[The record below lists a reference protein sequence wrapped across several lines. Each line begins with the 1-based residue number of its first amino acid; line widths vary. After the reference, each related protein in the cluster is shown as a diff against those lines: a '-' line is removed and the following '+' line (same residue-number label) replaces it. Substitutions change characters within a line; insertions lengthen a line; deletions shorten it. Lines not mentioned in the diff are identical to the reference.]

1 MTLKDL
7 EVGGAGV
14 IVAVHGQGALR
25 DRLLDMGLTPRTR
38 VMIRKTAPMGDPI
51 EISLRCYEL
60 TLRKEDAANIEI
72 IRDGIPPVCRRNHRR
87 ERGAFRGF
95 GRKRRPEEF
104 EV

>member
-7 EVGGAGV
+7 EVGGSGI

-72 IRDGIPPVCRRNHRR
+72 VR
-87 ERGAFRGF
+87 EGLPLARGF
-95 GRKRRPEEF
+95 SRRQGRRANRGSGRKGRF
-104 EV
+104 GQ